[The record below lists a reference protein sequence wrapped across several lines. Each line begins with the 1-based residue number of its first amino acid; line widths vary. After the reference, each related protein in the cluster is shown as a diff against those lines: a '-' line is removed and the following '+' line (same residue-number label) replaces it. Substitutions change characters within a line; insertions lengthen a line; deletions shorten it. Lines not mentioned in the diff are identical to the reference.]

1 MKRYIFALVLCT
13 AANARA
19 EEWAKV
25 GSDFFIDIASV
36 HRNQLTGTAKV
47 WGAKKLPTGVEQR
60 VEYEFRCA
68 QRNFARLQGI
78 QLDNSGNVEEYYDW
92 RSLTARPQIEIK
104 PNTVISTVYKFV
116 CNVKGV

>member
-1 MKRYIFALVLCT
+1 MKRSIIALVLCVAT
-13 AANARA
+13 NAYA
-19 EEWAKV
+19 EEWTKV

-36 HRNQLTGTAKV
+36 HRNQMTGTAKV

-68 QRNFARLQGI
+68 QHDFVRLQGI

-92 RSLTARPQIEIK
+92 RSLTARPRIDIK
-104 PNTVISTVYKFV
+104 PNTVISSVYKFV